1 MRIVLRSRSLLGLIL
16 LGSLVVSTASAQE
29 SGPESESVPESES
42 APDAAA
48 EEAEE
53 AVDPRVQA
61 RALFAEG
68 VAAMGEED
76 WSLAASKFED
86 ALLLHSAPS
95 IEYNLASAYLELG
108 RIGEA
113 GDLAASV
120 AANPAAD
127 EELQA
132 HARDLE
138 AQIGERAGTLTIEVS
153 GGENTGARV
162 SVDDYTLPQE
172 RIGVARYE
180 APGDHQVVIHRGDGS
195 TEERSVSV
203 TQGAPERVTFGAPLL
218 QGGPDSDDD
227 GGVLSSHLFWGLVAT
242 GVAVILITIIA
253 VAATSGTDSVGGD
266 YEPAVLRF

>member
-1 MRIVLRSRSLLGLIL
+1 M
-16 LGSLVVSTASAQE
+16 LVVSTASAQE
-29 SGPESESVPESES
+29 SVQG
-42 APDAAA
+42 AATGD
-48 EEAEE
+48 
-53 AVDPRVQA
+53 VDPRIQA

-68 VAAMGEED
+68 VAEMAEED
-76 WSLAASKFED
+76 WPLAASKFEE

-127 EELQA
+127 EELQG

-138 AQIGERAGTLTIEVS
+138 ARIAERAGTLTIEVS
-153 GGENTGARV
+153 GDENVGATV
-162 SVDDYTLPQE
+162 SVDDYTVPQE
-172 RIGVARYE
+172 RVGVVRYE
-180 APGDHQVVIHRGDGS
+180 SPGDHQVVIHRGDGS

-218 QGGPDSDDD
+218 QGGPGAADD
-227 GGVLSSHLFWGLVAT
+227 GSVYSSPLFWGLVGA
-242 GVAVILITIIA
+242 GVAVMLVAIIA
-253 VAATSGTDSVGGD
+253 AAATAGPNSVGGD